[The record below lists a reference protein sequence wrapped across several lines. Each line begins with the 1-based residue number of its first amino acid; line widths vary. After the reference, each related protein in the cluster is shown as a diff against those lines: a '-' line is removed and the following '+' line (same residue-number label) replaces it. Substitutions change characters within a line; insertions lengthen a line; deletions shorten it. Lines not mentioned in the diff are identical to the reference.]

1 MFAFLVV
8 LDFLIHLDLIA
19 WLPSQI
25 LDIFKAIGITTIGI
39 SDVFAL
45 LFIVFE
51 LLSILK
57 IGH

>member
-1 MFAFLVV
+1 MIRKVSMVACLLFFVV

-39 SDVFAL
+39 SDVCLLYYL
-45 LFIVFE
+45 LF
-51 LLSILK
+51 
-57 IGH
+57 